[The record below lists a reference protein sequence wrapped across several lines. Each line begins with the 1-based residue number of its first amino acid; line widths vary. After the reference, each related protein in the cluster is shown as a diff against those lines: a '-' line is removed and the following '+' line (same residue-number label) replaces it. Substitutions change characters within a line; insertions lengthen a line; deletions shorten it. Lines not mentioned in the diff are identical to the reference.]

1 MTILNIFLDFF
12 RLYIATSSGV
22 PDILVLPFPPPF
34 IPPNKKRQTIIII
47 IIKTILEIP
56 AEDETSFDT

>member
-1 MTILNIFLDFF
+1 MKIFLDFF
-12 RLYIATSSGV
+12 KLYIATSSGV
-22 PDILVLPFPPPF
+22 PDILVLLLPPPKL

-56 AEDETSFDT
+56 ADDEISFDT